1 MDAMVLKNM
10 DMVKVK
16 VNEIRTKKKK
26 APGSL
31 RRWVIKYSTR
41 LKKMELRIL
50 YGMSVSIEA
59 KASQDG

>member
-10 DMVKVK
+10 DMVKVI

-41 LKKMELRIL
+41 LKKMALRIL